1 MMAEAIAAYPTNK
14 EEGRNEDR
22 VNTPETPNRDFE
34 MVFRRR
40 KRMVNLTSIPFFIL
54 AAIALLARLTHGRFL
69 AIPFSIAGPV
79 AYAAFIV
86 TFAVHAIIWRCPS
99 CGGYLGLVASS
110 KFCPKCGTRLD
121 RRPGEEP
128 RTGDR
133 P

>member
-1 MMAEAIAAYPTNK
+1 V
-14 EEGRNEDR
+14 D
-22 VNTPETPNRDFE
+22 TPEMPKRDFE

-40 KRMVNLTSIPFFIL
+40 KRMVNLTFIPFFVL

-86 TFAVHAIIWRCPS
+86 TLAVHVIIWRCPS
-99 CGGYLGLVASS
+99 CGGHLGLVARS
-110 KFCPKCGTRLD
+110 KFCPKCGTRLAGRHD
-121 RRPGEEP
+121 EEP